1 MKESKAAEPE
11 QLVTTEV
18 EAISD
23 YIVEYVRRFQKDE
36 LNEIQTSFGCVFSFD
51 KDRPYV
57 VVLRAPSGVVEYAWT
72 VVNRLLTD
80 AHWKLGRLTVT
91 LTRDLEELI
100 RVRMARL
107 QEMGDE
113 MKFLVKLEKQRMLIV
128 GPTQYASEFLKNAEK
143 ILGLKMAVVPPGGKP
158 RPIEGAA
165 GPISSPRKQ
174 WGCVYR
180 ATSGKLSVYVWKC
193 DITIMH
199 VDVIVNAANERLD
212 HGGGWSSFI
221 LF

>member
-1 MKESKAAEPE
+1 M
-11 QLVTTEV
+11 
-18 EAISD
+18 
-23 YIVEYVRRFQKDE
+23 
-36 LNEIQTSFGCVFSFD
+36 
-51 KDRPYV
+51 
-57 VVLRAPSGVVEYAWT
+57 
-72 VVNRLLTD
+72 
-80 AHWKLGRLTVT
+80 
-91 LTRDLEELI
+91 

-107 QEMGDE
+107 QEVGDE

-212 HGGGWSSFI
+212 HGGGWSSFSFNLLHVTRHKRGNSVVQSKTKQNFI
-221 LF
+221 LDFCQSLEETVFSGLRSECDKAILIFIIRFAS